1 MPQAKLESNHFPNA
15 PTVAENRYSE
25 FRALLQTQR
34 KQLLGEVREKIAA
47 SGDSL
52 GFANQSRIT
61 DDEGLA
67 DAAAEMDVAL
77 VMRESQEL
85 QDIEAALARMDEGS
99 YGSCTVC
106 GIGIGQA
113 RLKAYPA
120 AQRCLPCQEQFE
132 HAQDQIHRGGA

>member
-1 MPQAKLESNHFPNA
+1 MAKTNPFSGL
-15 PTVAENRYSE
+15 
-25 FRALLQTQR
+25 RALLQSQR
-34 KQLLGEVREKIAA
+34 DQLLSEVREKIAA

-52 GFANQSRIT
+52 GFANQSKIT
-61 DDEGLA
+61 NDDGLA

-99 YGSCTVC
+99 YGSCVDC
-106 GIGIGQA
+106 GGEIGQA

-120 AQRCLPCQEQFE
+120 ALRCLPCQERFE
-132 HAQDQIHRGGA
+132 HAQSQIHRGTL